1 MAKVRR
7 KKRPVAVEQPNAA
20 KQPRAQPVPDFM
32 QLRPAWRL
40 TLMDLV
46 VPFGWHEID
55 GKTLLYVRKSFAISR
70 A

>member
-1 MAKVRR
+1 
-7 KKRPVAVEQPNAA
+7 
-20 KQPRAQPVPDFM
+20 
-32 QLRPAWRL
+32 
-40 TLMDLV
+40 MDLV